1 MNSNYNHA
9 NSETRSFNVD
19 ENENEYNYYDVVT
32 YHSGGCF
39 SDDKFKKTI
48 ERILLTNALD

>member
-9 NSETRSFNVD
+9 NSEARSFND
-19 ENENEYNYYDVVT
+19 NENEDEYNYYDVVT
-32 YHSGGCF
+32 YHSGGCS
-39 SDDKFKKTI
+39 SDEKFKNTI